1 MGDQA
6 LRELELAARKGDKAA
21 AGKLAALNDRFFT
34 REITLGV
41 RAVDAETVEF
51 VAASEEVVDMGWY
64 REVLRMK
71 GADLKRFRSNPV
83 ILNTHSRWDVDDI
96 VGRAVE
102 LKIEEPSEKGGKRKL
117 VTKIAF
123 SEATEKGRTTKALVQ
138 EGSLRTLSIG
148 YRVKKGRYLEEN
160 EVDGEGEDEVRGPCY
175 VAQKWELLEISVVP
189 VPADASAL
197 KRAYGATNMEEGRMA
212 DSSKDAGAT
221 PAEGTRAPTAGTSS
235 SPAPDA
241 GATPAPDVTPLDEVQ
256 ARQIEARKR
265 LILSFTPAELRD
277 EAEELVLREP
287 NVTVEKA
294 RAHLLQKLT
303 ERLAPVGTPEPEQPK
318 RTSSPAGQ
326 PAPAK
331 DVKTGGDVVRAL
343 GGVN

>member
-1 MGDQA
+1 MAETPTTHPTGLDF
-6 LRELELAARKGDKAA
+6 L
-21 AGKLAALNDRFFT
+21 T
-34 REITLGV
+34 REIVLGV
-41 RAVDAETVEF
+41 RQVDADSRTVEF
-51 VAASEEVVDMGWY
+51 VAATEDVVDMGWY

-83 ILNTHSRWDVDDI
+83 ILNTHSRWDVRDI
-96 VGRAVE
+96 VGRAAE
-102 LKIEEPSEKGGKRKL
+102 LKVDGKQL
-117 VTKIAF
+117 LTKVQF
-123 SEATEKGRTTKALVQ
+123 SEATEIGRTSFALVQ
-138 EGSLRTLSIG
+138 EGTLRALSIG

-189 VPADASAL
+189 VPADPGAL
-197 KRAYGATNMEEGRMA
+197 KRAYGATSKPEEGRMA

-221 PAEGTRAPTAGTSS
+221 PPPAPPPEGNRAADAGASS

-241 GATPAPDVTPLDEVQ
+241 GATPAPDLTPLDEVQ

-277 EAEELVLREP
+277 EAEALVLREP
-287 NVTVEKA
+287 TISVEKA
-294 RAHLLQKLT
+294 RTHLLQKLT

>member
-1 MGDQA
+1 MGDQ
-6 LRELELAARKGDKAA
+6 LIRELELAARKGDKAA
-21 AGKLAALNDRFFT
+21 AAKLAAINDRFVT

-102 LKIEEPSEKGGKRKL
+102 LKIEEPTEKGGKRKL

-197 KRAYGATNMEEGRMA
+197 KRAYGAVTHEESPMA
-212 DSSKDAGAT
+212 DQKKDAGS
-221 PAEGTRAPTAGTSS
+221 PAEGTRVADAGASS
-235 SPAPDA
+235 SPAPGA
-241 GATPAPDVTPLDEVQ
+241 SATPPDVTPLDEVQ

-265 LILSFTPAELRD
+265 LILSFTPAELRAD
-277 EAEELVLREP
+277 AEELVLREP
-287 NVTVEKA
+287 TVTVEKA